1 MIKFEIALLKD
12 CILSDTST
20 ELEHETDSEQ
30 YNEEHNTDQLLTPAD
45 TLPSKS
51 ADIVTCSDQDR
62 PLESQPDFHYI
73 PLVSLY
79 SLQNLYILIYCNTY
93 NYSLSYLIS

>member
-30 YNEEHNTDQLLTPAD
+30 YNEEHNTDQLLT
-45 TLPSKS
+45 T
-51 ADIVTCSDQDR
+51 ADI
-62 PLESQPDFHYI
+62 
-73 PLVSLY
+73 
-79 SLQNLYILIYCNTY
+79 LQ
-93 NYSLSYLIS
+93 